1 MKAKLPTTD
10 SEYFDL
16 AYFDSI
22 PAFADFYHETA
33 LAGRKGMYRTE
44 SGKLVEIGPLAPEV
58 WAEMEF
64 KFMKATTL
72 AVGALVMMSCS
83 NDVVEYLPSGNPDTT
98 IVRAQEER

>member
-1 MKAKLPTTD
+1 M
-10 SEYFDL
+10 
-16 AYFDSI
+16 
-22 PAFADFYHETA
+22 
-33 LAGRKGMYRTE
+33 
-44 SGKLVEIGPLAPEV
+44 V
-58 WAEMEF
+58 F